1 MQEGPGSGSREV
13 FTCSASKTFQV
24 KAQSS
29 GCTVPAVPGIEFEP
43 AVPRD
48 LCSTKAIAG
57 TDSSS
62 KALHNVA
69 DTKGESALSTTCH
82 CMMQLLRLNEKANAI
97 LLAEGIKEVHA
108 MIGPTLNLL
117 LNSST
122 TGRS

>member
-1 MQEGPGSGSREV
+1 M
-13 FTCSASKTFQV
+13 FQV
-24 KAQSS
+24 KDQSS
-29 GCTVPAVPGIEFEP
+29 GCIVPAVPGMEFEQ
-43 AVPRD
+43 AVPGD

-97 LLAEGIKEVHA
+97 LMAEGIKEVHA
-108 MIGPTLNLL
+108 MIEPTLNLL